1 MNFYPTFNGV
11 LAQEE
16 NIGVLSMINER
27 AMHVVERQNLKT
39 KSIVHPKI
47 PFLRGL
53 EFLILGTYLFFYSL
67 LQSLSKQ
74 VEGKMISSVSKRLNV
89 SSQSVFIT
97 VVSLLSFVISLFLF
111 GFIPAKLSLIFAQL
125 SINVFV
131 KNLVLALI
139 KVFVFLLVLFCFKNI
154 SGINRM
160 LSFNAAANS
169 VLNKH
174 ENISR
179 LKNHRATNYL
189 NFIVAGFIFNFFFIT
204 LLGVQVTP
212 LLKHLINTLL
222 FFLGFSIVFELNIYL
237 EKSKIRGIIIVS
249 SFFVTAKTGSTC
261 ELIASTAFWEMNL
274 LKENDL
280 RRLDG
285 DEMEQSQ
292 VFISQVLAFVNG
304 KLKEGGILDENEG
317 QWLVAL
323 SLGKKKNELKF
334 ITTIKKSQEL
344 RIKKVLERR
353 LKGEPL
359 DKIFGQ
365 TEFFSLPILVSRA
378 VLSPRPE
385 TELLVEK
392 CLEILKNQPK
402 PLVLDLCT
410 GSGAIALAIKANCS
424 QSTVFAS
431 DISEKAL
438 EIARQNA
445 KANSLKINFKKSDM
459 FLGLNKRKKY
469 DMIIS
474 NPPYIKTKDISLL
487 DKEVKNYDPKIA
499 LDGGEDGLK
508 FYKIIAT
515 QAHDFLKRNGVLAL
529 EIGDGQ
535 GKSIKRLLSQN
546 FKDIEIQKDYSS
558 KERFVF
564 AKLK

>member
-285 DEMEQSQ
+285 DEMGT
-292 VFISQVLAFVNG
+292 ISSFHFTS
-304 KLKEGGILDENEG
+304 
-317 QWLVAL
+317 L
-323 SLGKKKNELKF
+323 SFCKW
-334 ITTIKKSQEL
+334 Q
-344 RIKKVLERR
+344 
-353 LKGEPL
+353 
-359 DKIFGQ
+359 
-365 TEFFSLPILVSRA
+365 
-378 VLSPRPE
+378 
-385 TELLVEK
+385 
-392 CLEILKNQPK
+392 
-402 PLVLDLCT
+402 
-410 GSGAIALAIKANCS
+410 
-424 QSTVFAS
+424 
-431 DISEKAL
+431 
-438 EIARQNA
+438 
-445 KANSLKINFKKSDM
+445 
-459 FLGLNKRKKY
+459 
-469 DMIIS
+469 
-474 NPPYIKTKDISLL
+474 
-487 DKEVKNYDPKIA
+487 
-499 LDGGEDGLK
+499 
-508 FYKIIAT
+508 
-515 QAHDFLKRNGVLAL
+515 
-529 EIGDGQ
+529 
-535 GKSIKRLLSQN
+535 IKRRWNLG
-546 FKDIEIQKDYSS
+546 
-558 KERFVF
+558 
-564 AKLK
+564 